1 LRFGRHECWVRHSG
15 FVPEPEP
22 KSRTAMPKETILVVD
37 DERLVRWS
45 LQQKLEQWGYH
56 VSLAEDGAT
65 ALGRIQLD
73 NPDLITLDVK
83 LPDMTGIEVLSELRN
98 RNIQIPVIVI
108 TAFGIVDDAVRSL
121 KLGAYD
127 FIEKPINFEK
137 LENAVHNALETRRLR
152 TEVERAQELQRSEF
166 SVDRIVGVSEYTRE
180 IRDLVRRIAASEAST
195 ILVLGESG
203 TGKDMIAHTLHYES
217 SRRDRPFYAI
227 NCAAIPENLMESEL
241 FGHEK
246 GAFTDART
254 QKKGMF
260 EIADGGTLFLDEIS
274 EMTLGM
280 QAKLLRVLEGQPFR
294 RIGGIKNL
302 PVDVRVIAASNRNL
316 EAAVRESAFR
326 KDLYFR
332 LAIIPLHLKPL
343 REHKEDIPALLAHF
357 IEHYNR
363 KFRKN
368 ILGPTREAEE
378 LLLRYDWPGN
388 IRELK
393 NAIERV
399 MILADGNRIAAKN
412 LPIRISEGGRTP
424 GGADDGNESG
434 IFTLPAGGVSL
445 YGVERDLIRQ
455 ALEQSRGNKT
465 GAARLLQITRDTLR
479 YKIKKY
485 NL

>member
-1 LRFGRHECWVRHSG
+1 
-15 FVPEPEP
+15 
-22 KSRTAMPKETILVVD
+22 MD

-83 LPDMTGIEVLSELRN
+83 LPDMTGIQVLSELRT
-98 RNIQIPVIVI
+98 RNLQVPVIVI

-137 LENAVHNALETRRLR
+137 LENSIRNALEARRLR
-152 TEVERAQELQRSEF
+152 TEIARTHEIQRSEF
-166 SVDRIVGVSEYTRE
+166 SVDRIIGISDH
-180 IRDLVRRIAASEAST
+180 IRDVRELIKKVAGSEAST
-195 ILVLGESG
+195 ILIQGESG
-203 TGKDMIAHTLHYES
+203 TGKDLVAHAIHFES
-217 SRRDRPFYAI
+217 NRRDRPFFAI

-246 GAFTDART
+246 GAFTDARS

-260 EIADGGTLFLDEIS
+260 EMADGGTLFLDEVS

-280 QAKLLRVLEGQPFR
+280 QAKLLRVLEGQSFR
-294 RIGGIKNL
+294 RVGGVKNIT
-302 PVDVRVIAASNRNL
+302 VDVRVIVASNRNL
-316 EAAVRESAFR
+316 EDAVRTSRFR
-326 KDLYFR
+326 QDLYFR
-332 LAIIPLHLKPL
+332 LAIIPLALQPL
-343 REHKEDIPALLAHF
+343 RDHKEDIPSLLEHF
-357 IEHYNR
+357 IQHYNQ

-368 ILGPTREAEE
+368 IHGLTKEAEE
-378 LLLRYDWPGN
+378 LMRNYDWPGN

-399 MILADGNRIAAKN
+399 MILADGNRVAAKY
-412 LPIRISEGGRTP
+412 LPIRISEGGMMPVPMNSGENSGSLHLPP
-424 GGADDGNESG
+424 GGM
-434 IFTLPAGGVSL
+434 SL
-445 YGVERDLIRQ
+445 YDVERDLIKQ
-455 ALEQSRGNKT
+455 ALDQARGNKT
-465 GAARLLQITRDTLR
+465 TAARLLRITRDTLR
-479 YKIKKY
+479 YKVKKY

>member
-1 LRFGRHECWVRHSG
+1 
-15 FVPEPEP
+15 
-22 KSRTAMPKETILVVD
+22 MPKETILVVD

-65 ALGRIQLD
+65 ALGRVQLD

-98 RNIQIPVIVI
+98 RNVHVPVIVI
-108 TAFGIVDDAVRSL
+108 TAFGVVDDAVRSL

-137 LENAVHNALETRRLR
+137 LENSLRNALEARRLR
-152 TEVERAQELQRSEF
+152 TEVARTQEIQRSEF
-166 SVDRIVGVSEYTRE
+166 SVDRIVGVSDHLRDIRE
-180 IRDLVRRIAASEAST
+180 LIKKVAASEAST
-195 ILVLGESG
+195 ILIQGESG
-203 TGKDMIAHTLHYES
+203 TGKDLVAHAIHFES
-217 SRRDRPFYAI
+217 VRRDRPFFAI

-246 GAFTDART
+246 GAFTDARS

-260 EIADGGTLFLDEIS
+260 EMADGGTLFLDEVS

-280 QAKLLRVLEGQPFR
+280 QAKLLRVLEGQSFR
-294 RIGGIKNL
+294 RVGGVKNIT
-302 PVDVRVIAASNRNL
+302 VDVRVIVASNRNL
-316 EAAVRESAFR
+316 EEAVRGSKFR
-326 KDLYFR
+326 QDLYFR
-332 LAIIPLHLKPL
+332 LAIIPVTLRPL
-343 REHKEDIPALLAHF
+343 REHKDDIPALLDHF
-357 IEHYNR
+357 IQHYNQ

-368 ILGPTREAEE
+368 IQGLTKEAEE
-378 LLLRYDWPGN
+378 LLLNYDWPGN

-399 MILADGNRIAAKN
+399 MILAEGNRVATKY
-412 LPIRISEGGRTP
+412 LPIRISEGGVLP
-424 GGADDGNESG
+424 VPLADGQGNGGIQLPSG
-434 IFTLPAGGVSL
+434 GTSL
-445 YGVERDLIRQ
+445 YDVERELIRQ

-465 GAARLLQITRDTLR
+465 TAAKLLRITRDTLR
-479 YKIKKY
+479 YKVKKY
-485 NL
+485 NLE

>member
-1 LRFGRHECWVRHSG
+1 
-15 FVPEPEP
+15 
-22 KSRTAMPKETILVVD
+22 MPKETILVVD

-56 VSLAEDGAT
+56 VSLAENGAT

-73 NPDLITLDVK
+73 NPDLVTLDVK

-108 TAFGIVDDAVRSL
+108 TAFGVVDDAVRSL

-137 LENAVHNALETRRLR
+137 LENAVRNALETRRLR
-152 TEVERAQELQRSEF
+152 TEVARTAELQRSEF
-166 SVDRIVGVSEYTRE
+166 SVDRIVGVSEH
-180 IRDLVRRIAASEAST
+180 IRDVRELIKKIAGSEAST
-195 ILVLGESG
+195 ILIQGESG
-203 TGKDMIAHTLHYES
+203 TGKDLVSHAIHYES
-217 SRRDRPFYAI
+217 NRRERPFFAI

-260 EIADGGTLFLDEIS
+260 EIADGGTLFLDEVS

-280 QAKLLRVLEGQPFR
+280 QAKLLRVLEGQSFR
-294 RIGGIKNL
+294 RVGGVKNIN
-302 PVDVRVIAASNRNL
+302 VDVRVIVASNRNL
-316 EAAVRESAFR
+316 EEAVRASKFR
-326 KDLYFR
+326 QDLYFR
-332 LAIIPLHLKPL
+332 LAIIPMHLKPL
-343 REHKEDIPALLAHF
+343 REHKDDIPPLLQHF
-357 IEHYNR
+357 IQHYNQ

-368 ILGPTREAEE
+368 IQELTKDADE
-378 LLLRYDWPGN
+378 LLMHYDWPGN

-399 MILADGNRIAAKN
+399 MILADGNRIAVKY
-412 LPIRISEGGRTP
+412 LPIRISEGGVMP
-424 GGADDGNESG
+424 VPMGGGGTNEEIRLPSG
-434 IFTLPAGGVSL
+434 GLSL
-445 YGVERDLIRQ
+445 YGVEKELIRQ
-455 ALEQSRGNKT
+455 ALEQARRNKT
-465 GAARLLQITRDTLR
+465 NAARLLRITRDTLR
-479 YKIKKY
+479 YKVKKY
-485 NL
+485 GLE